1 MSENT
6 VNIFERASQLK
17 LRIATAA
24 GNVIVEDLWDIQL
37 TSSRSVSLDDIAKGL
52 RRVIKDRE
60 EESFVTKPSKA
71 NEELQLAFDIVK
83 HIIEVKLT
91 EAEVA
96 RAKADNREKKQKL
109 LQLIAEKKDE
119 QLKTSSIEELQAQV
133 EAL

>member
-83 HIIEVKLT
+83 HIIEVKLA